1 MIKMKAVKATLA
13 LLLIGII
20 LIGAYYATMQPGI
33 KVEKLLPLTTPER
46 SYVKIVDANPK
57 LFIGDKETE
66 ITGFYTTSAP
76 FAGNPESIENVKKY
90 IDKAAEHNLTFV
102 IVALSWVLM
111 DRSSPELAPPDIW
124 ELYEE
129 GKYEEMIEKT
139 KPMES
144 PEDAAELIDWE
155 PLDEL
160 FDYAASKGVYLVP
173 SFVYHT
179 PTLWWFKNYKTHLQ
193 TNNAGKIVFMPSFNS
208 PYSEKYADQVIT
220 AMVDR
225 YKNHPALLGWDLA
238 FGYTEENNYPG
249 GHISRFGSLGWYD
262 YTEFAKQRF
271 REWLNEKYANNV
283 SRLREAWSDST
294 ATFENAEIPKA
305 LPDIANFDE
314 MIKWVNGP
322 GDARMQ
328 FYDWQ
333 LFRLEEKKRSRDHFA
348 KLYKN
353 LDSDHVVFGIATVPL
368 TTFASGD
375 TMMTDYYEYAFSPY
389 IDVVFFCPGVSNEFW
404 ENPTYR
410 LICYSFIKYFQN
422 RGKAAFIKW
431 EDWGC
436 SDLEEIKKC
445 AEFAK
450 RTNSGITMW
459 EGKTGYPAVEP
470 LGSDTDEIMDE
481 PTAKEIATFANIFH
495 TTPKERLKKSEFAII
510 EEPMV
515 GVFDY
520 RIGTEELNI
529 YSGYKGFEMLGLG
542 ASLISAR
549 LDFDVVT
556 TNEIVKNP
564 KILKSYK
571 AVALVN
577 IARMD
582 EKLLNALIDYRNG
595 GGGLFIVGRTGLF
608 NAYGNKNTTYL
619 KKLLNVSD
627 IQEYKI
633 TQYSWSFSKEDKL
646 LEGIE
651 GEEINA
657 NWVNL
662 VYLPTFDYEKEGYKV
677 LARLDN
683 NPKVAT
689 VGYNGKTVFW
699 FPSLRI
705 NEGKEQIFLQNLY
718 DFYDIHAETYFK

>member
-1 MIKMKAVKATLA
+1 MSKKIT
-13 LLLIGII
+13 IGIGI
-20 LIGAYYATMQPGI
+20 LVVIIAILVGAYFIYVYKPAIHTI
-33 KVEKLLPLTTPER
+33 TSPLATPER
-46 SYVKIVDANPK
+46 SYVKVVDKIPT
-57 LFIGDKETE
+57 LFIGDKEVG
-66 ITGFYTTSAP
+66 ITGFYTTSTP
-76 FAGNPESIENVKKY
+76 FAGSPESIENVKKY
-90 IDKAAEHNLTFV
+90 IDKAAEYNLTFV
-102 IVALSWVLM
+102 IVDLRWLFM
-111 DRSSPELAPPDIW
+111 DNSSPELAPQDIW

-129 GKYEEMIEKT
+129 GKYEQLIGKI
-139 KPMES
+139 KPTES

-155 PLDEL
+155 LLDAL

-173 SFVYHT
+173 SFVSHT
-179 PTLWWFKNYKTHLQ
+179 PPLWWIKNYKTHLQ
-193 TNNAGKIVFMPSFNS
+193 TNNTGKIDFMPCFNS
-208 PYSEKYADQVIT
+208 PYYEKYADQVIT
-220 AMVDR
+220 AMVGR

-249 GHISRFGSLGWYD
+249 GPIPRYGSLGWYD
-262 YTEFAKQRF
+262 YSEFAQQRF
-271 REWLNEKYANNV
+271 RKWLIEKYDNNV
-283 SRLREAWSDST
+283 SELRNGWNNESV
-294 ATFENAEIPKA
+294 TFENAEMPQP
-305 LPDIANFDE
+305 LPNIDDFNEMVEYVNSGGDE
-314 MIKWVNGP
+314 
-322 GDARMQ
+322 RRQ

-348 KLYKN
+348 KLYKT
-353 LDSDHVVFGIATVPL
+353 LDPNHIVFSIASVPL
-368 TTFASGD
+368 TTFASGY
-375 TMMTDYYEYAFSPY
+375 TMTTDYYEYALSPY
-389 IDVVFFCPGVSNEFW
+389 IDVVFFCPGVSNGFW
-404 ENPTYR
+404 GNPMYR
-410 LICYSFIKYFQN
+410 LIADSFIKYFQN

-436 SDLEEIKKC
+436 TDLEEIKKC
-445 AEFAK
+445 ADFAK
-450 RTNSGITMW
+450 RTNSGVVIW
-459 EGKTGYPAVEP
+459 EGKNGYPAGEP
-470 LGSDTDEIMDE
+470 LGSDTDEIIDE
-481 PTAKEIATFANIFH
+481 FTDKEIATFANTFH
-495 TTPKERLKKSEFAII
+495 TTPAERLKKSELAII
-510 EEPMV
+510 EEPMI
-515 GVFDY
+515 GAFDY

-549 LDFDVVT
+549 LDFDVVA

-564 KILKSYK
+564 AILNSYK

-608 NAYGNKNTTYL
+608 DAYGNKNTTYL

-651 GEEINA
+651 GEEMNA
-657 NWVNL
+657 NRGNL

-683 NPKVAT
+683 NPEVAT
-689 VGYNGKTVFW
+689 VGYNGKTLFW

-705 NEGKEQIFLQNLY
+705 NEGKVQIFLQNLY